1 MPKFPDPTKDYAS
14 SPLASPIDASKLPS
28 SPEPVGA
35 PADNPVYQ
43 APPPKVETPP
53 PTASSTTTTTTT
65 TTAAPVTPAFKPQG
79 ISSSPFRNLVPL
91 IIAAGAIILLAVLGF
106 TLLPKL
112 MQKKPE
118 AVTLNYWGLW
128 EPTSVM
134 QAVIADYEAEN
145 PHVKI
150 NYTMQ
155 SVKNYRT
162 RFLSAATQPNPPD
175 IVRIHNT
182 WLPMLRKDLSPAPD
196 SVLTLADLS
205 DYYPIVQQN
214 FVAGG
219 KLYALPLEIDGL
231 ALIYNEDI
239 LKEAGATPPSDWN
252 TLRKLAFDLTKTNAE
267 TKIIERAGV
276 ALGTTNNVEHWS
288 DILGLLILQNSGNP
302 GKPSETAVQDALT
315 FYTIISTQDKS
326 WDSSQPN
333 SVYAFATGTV
343 AMIIAPAWQVSEI
356 KAINPNLNFKV
367 APAPVLPSANIAWA
381 SYWAE
386 AVPAASKNQVEAWKF
401 IKYLSTAPVL
411 QKMYAGASQ
420 IRALGEPYPR
430 ASLASSLANDP
441 IAGAFV
447 TQGPNYKSWYLA
459 DRTYDDGINDQLSQY
474 YEDAINGI
482 NNGQTVGAVLK
493 ALDEG
498 VAQVLLKYPE
508 AK

>member
-1 MPKFPDPTKDYAS
+1 MPKFPDPTKDYS
-14 SPLASPIDASKLPS
+14 SAPLSSPIDASKIPPS
-28 SPEPVGA
+28 SG
-35 PADNPVYQ
+35 PADTTQTSVYQ
-43 APPPKVETPP
+43 APAPKDELPPVS
-53 PTASSTTTTTTT
+53 SSTTTTTTT
-65 TTAAPVTPAFKPQG
+65 TTVPPQPFKPSG

-91 IIAAGAIILLAVLGF
+91 LIAAAAIILLAVLGF

-112 MQKKPE
+112 MTKTPE
-118 AVTLNYWGLW
+118 SVTLNYWGLW

-134 QAVIADYEAEN
+134 QAVIADYEAAN
-145 PHVKI
+145 PNVKI
-150 NYTMQ
+150 NYSMQ

-162 RFLSAATQPNPPD
+162 RFLSASTQSNPPD

-182 WLPMLRKDLSPAPD
+182 WLPMLRKDLAPAPE
-196 SVLTLADLS
+196 SVVPLSELS
-205 DYYPIVQQN
+205 DFYPVVKQN
-214 FVAGG
+214 FVVGD

-239 LKEAGATPPSDWN
+239 LKEAGATPPADWN
-252 TLRKLAFDLTKTNAE
+252 TLRKLAFDLTKTNPE

-288 DILGLLILQNSGNP
+288 DILGLLILQNSGKP
-302 GKPSETAVQDALT
+302 GKPSETAVQHALT
-315 FYTIISTQDKS
+315 FYTLFSTQDKS
-326 WDSSQPN
+326 WDASQPN

-367 APAPVLPSANIAWA
+367 APAPVLPTANIAWA

-386 AVPAASKNQVEAWKF
+386 AVPLTSKNPTEAWKF
-401 IKYLSTAPVL
+401 IKYLSSAPVL

-430 ASLASSLANDP
+430 ISMASTLANDP
-441 IAGAFV
+441 IAGAFI
-447 TQGPNYKSWYLA
+447 TQGPNYQSWYLA
-459 DRTYDDGINDQLSQY
+459 DRTYDEGVNDQFSQY
-474 YEDAINGI
+474 YEDAVNGI
-482 NNGQTVGAVLK
+482 NNGQTVGAILK
-493 ALDEG
+493 SLDEG